1 MGLLNLF
8 LAASMPVVKVFLLIS
23 LGLFLA
29 LDHVDIL
36 GGTARKLLNHVVHA
50 GQHPLYFY
58 SWVSIWVDT
67 RQNYKSS
74 KTSQGPHYRSM
85 LGRRNVIIN
94 TTIIITLSIN
104 LTTMTDTGNL
114 GYLIIIIIPAICK
127 EKGSPFGAADVC
139 QAYGLSYASLS
150 LALGAIYLW
159 VYVYNILRITSKETV
174 ETAAVT
180 DVPAKANDEESNI
193 NGDRTS
199 VNCTEPQLPSLI
211 NPSQPSSESYITLL
225 IGHLLLNFT
234 LKSTIV
240 PLPSRVKQGLNKFSK
255 KMNLKAVLAPSTIG
269 AEIRLNKQMTYLFK
283 FFPDRAIDSGL
294 CDWANSSTQEVVD
307 RQRCSSPCPW
317 RLSFYA
323 RGSGVHFGIIIGI
336 LAVRYIFL
344 PLLGMLIVRSAV
356 RFGLVDSD
364 NPLFQ
369 FVLLLQ
375 YAVPPAM
382 NIATITQQFG
392 AGQSECS
399 IIMLWAYGLASI
411 TLTLWCTLFLWLV
424 AK

>member
-36 GGTARKLLNHVVHA
+36 GPTARKLLNHVVFFVFNPA
-50 GQHPLYFY
+50 LVGSSLAKTITFKSLLTLWFMPVNILCTFTLG
-58 SWVSIWVDT
+58 SVFGWILVKIT
-67 RQNYKSS
+67 RAPKHL
-74 KTSQGPHYRSM
+74 KG
-85 LGRRNVIIN
+85 LIIGAC
-94 TTIIITLSIN
+94 SA
-104 LTTMTDTGNL
+104 GNL
-114 GYLIIIIIPAICK
+114 GYLIIIIIPAICR

-139 QAYGLSYASLS
+139 QAYGLSYSSLS

-159 VYVYNILRITSKETV
+159 LYVYNILRITSKGTV

-180 DVPAKANDEESNI
+180 DVPAEANDEESNI
-193 NGDRTS
+193 NGDHTS
-199 VNCTEPQLPSLI
+199 ANCTEPQLPSVI
-211 NPSQPSSESYITLL
+211 PP
-225 IGHLLLNFT
+225 
-234 LKSTIV
+234 IV
-240 PLPSRVKQGLNKFSK
+240 PLSSRVKQGLKKFSK

-269 AEIRLNKQMTYLFK
+269 AIVGFVIGLIHPLKKLLIGNDAPLHVLG
-283 FFPDRAIDSGL
+283 DSASMLGQAAVPCVILILGANLLRGL
-294 CDWANSSTQEVVD
+294 K
-307 RQRCSSPCPW
+307 
-317 RLSFYA
+317 
-323 RGSGVHFGIIIGI
+323 GSGVHFGIIIGI
-336 LAVRYIFL
+336 LVVRYIFL
-344 PLLGMLIVRSAV
+344 PLLGMLIVKSAV
-356 RFGLVDSD
+356 RFGLVQSD